1 MRECNLPQEERHGGE
16 EGSPKDRQESSSI
29 DSNQERVIIG
39 TGGRGGGSQGQ
50 RSKWHPCQRL
60 LRGLEVQGQ
69 EAPRL
74 LVSQEPQPQSV
85 GVGRGGG
92 EGCITGQIPAEQ
104 RGVKDERAQSVG
116 MKLTPCWWREKARW
130 GSSWRRRKRHHNAE
144 GNF

>member
-74 LVSQEPQPQSV
+74 LVSQEPQPQRV
-85 GVGRGGG
+85 LGWVVVVV
-92 EGCITGQIPAEQ
+92 
-104 RGVKDERAQSVG
+104 RGVLQGRFQRSKE
-116 MKLTPCWWREKARW
+116 E
-130 GSSWRRRKRHHNAE
+130 
-144 GNF
+144 